1 MIHLLSVVVCLEW
14 KSAGTWVLVA
24 HVWEP
29 QVSCSTVKDIC
40 HVLFTVCTKRCQTLW
55 VIFFS
60 SWIFA
65 ANLVQLK
72 TSIKIINQIVF
83 GMKLLLG
90 IGVSIQCLIY
100 SDYFCFGFR
109 RRFNDLFVYCR
120 RSHSSSE
127 WRGHIAIKRERVL
140 SQQLLLHHRCWHRH
154 CHFLFLHILFLSAVL
169 PCLHPTTTHTRT
181 HTTI

>member
-1 MIHLLSVVVCLEW
+1 M
-14 KSAGTWVLVA
+14 
-24 HVWEP
+24 
-29 QVSCSTVKDIC
+29 SCSTVKDIC

-127 WRGHIAIKRERVL
+127 WRGHIAIKRESPVTTAVTPPQVL
-140 SQQLLLHHRCWHRH
+140 AQTLSLSFSSYPLPISCFALLTPHYN
-154 CHFLFLHILFLSAVL
+154 
-169 PCLHPTTTHTRT
+169 THT
-181 HTTI
+181 HSHNHIILPLL